1 MENLDPQIDLSV
13 KYHKLSDALAEIT
26 PWFQSNVESITDAVQ
41 CQKFLLDYAKKENE
55 LFRLLVSELEV
66 LKGSTKGASL
76 LWLPQPTSGI

>member
-1 MENLDPQIDLSV
+1 MENEMDLSV

-55 LFRLLVSELEV
+55 LFRLLVTELEA
-66 LKGSTKGASL
+66 LKGKTPGASY